1 MKQTTHEIL
10 FRTLGWFFRIE
21 ISKSDFPTRLDT
33 ILSTLNFASVNAHM
47 FVLFQDVDD
56 KRLHWIEQTTNYDRT
71 LTSSARDESS
81 TKPVWRWRV
90 WSNSRTAIK
99 MTIRDRDLRLSRL
112 QVHGR
117 VLRGR
122 IEGFRKAVPGD
133 SPADSHEA
141 PTTADHQPSDTS
153 LIVLASWAHVTGHCP
168 AALSVLHLF
177 STGKH
182 GTYFSDAFMKVILS
196 KPAETGAEFPLQNL
210 WAVFPSSGGSS
221 ALNPK
226 KHQVALIDL
235 GSETSDYFN
244 NTTGMIN
251 S

>member
-1 MKQTTHEIL
+1 MLKHTLRSSYFQVLSVKEVSVHPL
-10 FRTLGWFFRIE
+10 FSDEWSRPPTKYYSGHWDDFS
-21 ISKSDFPTRLDT
+21 ISKSQNPIFPTRLDT
-33 ILSTLNFASVNAHM
+33 VLSTLNFASVNAHM
-47 FVLFQDVDD
+47 FVLFQDADD

-141 PTTADHQPSDTS
+141 PTTANGQPSTS
-153 LIVLASWAHVTGHCP
+153 RYKFNSACF
-168 AALSVLHLF
+168 LS
-177 STGKH
+177 
-182 GTYFSDAFMKVILS
+182 
-196 KPAETGAEFPLQNL
+196 
-210 WAVFPSSGGSS
+210 SS
-221 ALNPK
+221 AWTQSYCTLTITLTFNR
-226 KHQVALIDL
+226 
-235 GSETSDYFN
+235 ETRNAWNVF
-244 NTTGMIN
+244 
-251 S
+251 